1 MSNNNEET
9 TVQYT
14 SKTRPA
20 DSQLIPLNEDAFK
33 FDKQGK
39 ERVPRSAQQ
48 RKYTAIN
55 YIVNTLTNE
64 KFQKQYTP
72 EQIVLALHEASKR
85 PQLRIV
91 LKSAGMTDV
100 ENIEAMKFHNIQM
113 HRMLETTNSSKRKS
127 TGTDDV

>member
-1 MSNNNEET
+1 MNKGGSVTKTATATLTIESPSLSNNNEET

-39 ERVPRSAQQ
+39 ERAPRSAHQ

-100 ENIEAMKFHNIQM
+100 EKYRSYEV
-113 HRMLETTNSSKRKS
+113 SS
-127 TGTDDV
+127 